1 MVSRRLHEERTKK
14 DRQCSGAPRSHQ
26 QARSRR
32 MSCCCGGL
40 KWLKCLP
47 VNDAVP
53 RVLRSAVEFNFL
65 TEAVK
70 SGWPPVL

>member
-1 MVSRRLHEERTKK
+1 MQWGSKK
-14 DRQCSGAPRSHQ
+14 SSASQELKNV
-26 QARSRR
+26 
-32 MSCCCGGL
+32 MLLWGL